1 MIEAL
6 QRFQTAVLRTA
17 ALCAAIFKIG
27 VGLLLIAASVA
38 APVVGF
44 RNPFLALLLI
54 VIVMLSGR
62 FIMRSIRDL
71 VGPPLPPVTS
81 RTRLETRRALR
92 RAGLLGRD

>member
-6 QRFQTAVLRTA
+6 QRFQTAVVRTA
-17 ALCAAIFKIG
+17 ALCTAMFKIG
-27 VGLLLIAASVA
+27 LGLLVIAASVA
-38 APVVGF
+38 APVAGF
-44 RNPFLALLLI
+44 RNPFLVLFLV

-62 FIMRSIRDL
+62 FIMRAIRDL